1 MNWKKMKIHCSGVHL
16 FHIGKRAK
24 LTEGMKNWRSPLL
37 TMAKA
42 VFRCL
47 GVKNLKQNLVISVL
61 NKIYL

>member
-1 MNWKKMKIHCSGVHL
+1 MNRKRMKRHCSKTHS
-16 FHIGKRAK
+16 FHNGKRAK
-24 LTEGMKNWRSPLL
+24 LTEGVKNWRSPLL

-47 GVKNLKQNLVISVL
+47 GVKILKQNLVISVL

>member
-1 MNWKKMKIHCSGVHL
+1 MNWKKMKIHYSGVHS
-16 FHIGKRAK
+16 FYNSKRAK
-24 LTEGMKNWRSPLL
+24 LTEGIKNWGSPLL

-47 GVKNLKQNLVISVL
+47 GVKILKWNLVISVL